1 MPRSLWRNYRLDV
14 MAADE
19 QGYAAQALASGAQAR
34 DAACRSLRLS
44 VSGGVT
50 TRESGADERFG
61 NDAAANRRCWNL

>member
-1 MPRSLWRNYRLDV
+1 
-14 MAADE
+14 
-19 QGYAAQALASGAQAR
+19 
-34 DAACRSLRLS
+34 